1 MVGAEPILGEPLAH
15 TGPWPRPERR
25 TFTGRLVRLEPVNAE
40 RHAAELYRASHEDE
54 AARQVWTYLFHG
66 PYPNEA
72 AFAAWAEQAERSPDP
87 LFFTVVEQAS
97 GRARGVVSLMRI
109 DPAMGVIEVGNIW
122 YAPALQRTPMP
133 TEAMQLLFA
142 HVFDELGYRRLEWK
156 CNALNEP
163 SRRAALRFGFTFE
176 GIFRQHM
183 VVKGRNRDTAW
194 YAMLDHEW
202 PALRTAYAAWLAPG
216 NFDGAGR
223 QLRRLEEVRP

>member
-1 MVGAEPILGEPLAH
+1 MAGAEPILGEPLAH

-54 AARQVWTYLFHG
+54 AACRVWTYLFHG
-66 PYPNEA
+66 PYPNQS

-202 PALRTAYAAWLAPG
+202 PALRTAYATWLDPA

>member
-1 MVGAEPILGEPLAH
+1 MAGAEPILGELLTR

-25 TFTGRLVRLEPVNAE
+25 TFEGRLVRLEPVSAE
-40 RHAAELYRASHEDE
+40 PHAAELYRASHEDE

-66 PYPNEA
+66 PYPDEA

-97 GRARGVVSLMRI
+97 GRAMGVVSLMRI

-133 TEAMQLLFA
+133 TGAMQLLFA

-176 GIFRQHM
+176 GVFRQHM

-202 PALRTAYAAWLAPG
+202 PALRTAYAAWLDPA

>member
-1 MVGAEPILGEPLAH
+1 MAGAEPILSELLTR

-25 TFTGRLVRLEPVNAE
+25 AFEGRLVRLEPVAAA

-66 PYPNEA
+66 PYPDEA
-72 AFAAWAEQAERSPDP
+72 AFATWAEQAERSPDP

-97 GRARGVVSLMRI
+97 GRAMGVVSLMRI
-109 DPAMGVIEVGNIW
+109 DPAIGVIEVGNIW

-176 GIFRQHM
+176 GVFRQHM

-202 PALRTAYAAWLAPG
+202 PALRTAYAAWLDPA

>member
-1 MVGAEPILGEPLAH
+1 VAA
-15 TGPWPRPERR
+15 
-25 TFTGRLVRLEPVNAE
+25 A

-66 PYPNEA
+66 PYPDEA

-97 GRARGVVSLMRI
+97 GRASGVVSLMRI

-163 SRRAALRFGFTFE
+163 SRRAAVRFGFTFE
-176 GIFRQHM
+176 GVFRQHM

-202 PALRTAYAAWLAPG
+202 PALRTAYAAWLDPA

>member
-1 MVGAEPILGEPLAH
+1 MAGAEPILGELLTR
-15 TGPWPRPERR
+15 TGPWPRPDRR
-25 TFTGRLVRLEPVNAE
+25 TFAGRLVRLEPVAAA

-66 PYPNEA
+66 PYPDEA

-87 LFFTVVEQAS
+87 LFFTVVEQGT
-97 GRARGVVSLMRI
+97 GRASGVVSLMRI
-109 DPAMGVIEVGNIW
+109 DPTTGVIEVGNIW
-122 YAPALQRTPMP
+122 YAPALQRTPIP

-156 CNALNEP
+156 CNAQNEP

-176 GIFRQHM
+176 GVFRQHM

-202 PALRTAYAAWLAPG
+202 PALRTAYAAWLDPG
-216 NFDGAGR
+216 NFDGASR

>member
-1 MVGAEPILGEPLAH
+1 MAGAEPILGELLTR

-25 TFTGRLVRLEPVNAE
+25 TFEGRLVRLEPVAAA

-66 PYPNEA
+66 PYPDEA

-97 GRARGVVSLMRI
+97 GRAMGVVSLMRI

-202 PALRTAYAAWLAPG
+202 PALRTAYGAWLDPA